1 MSSSRIGNQTFNTFM
16 YFGSLCYPTNDRDD
30 LGKMKPKANTPS
42 KADLD
47 ELFGSLYD
55 EYYAGRNKEV
65 STNSVALDLSNNED
79 TPSSS
84 TIIVDDNE
92 APPIVSTSEEPTS
105 PAINDIVDESI
116 PEDSVNLDG
125 NTLINPFCSPVT
137 EEAES
142 SSTNQDPSNM
152 HKFHQLHPSIDK

>member
-1 MSSSRIGNQTFNTFM
+1 MLRCEQGKSKRATF
-16 YFGSLCYPTNDRDD
+16 
-30 LGKMKPKANTPS
+30 KPKPVPNSSEESTQTPS

-105 PAINDIVDESI
+105 LAINDIIDESI
-116 PEDSVNLDG
+116 QEDSVNLDG
-125 NTLINPFCSPVT
+125 NTLINPFCSLVT
-137 EEAES
+137 EEAKS

-152 HKFHQLHPSIDK
+152 LEFHQLHPSTDK